1 MNTISN
7 ITTNLSSMQWDTV
20 NMASAEPRQTQSE
33 HMQDLPAD
41 SVQVNAAHYVEP
53 TLIADEDVE
62 GVLNETVAMIAEDP
76 YSALHV
82 HSGLDASR
90 VAALL
95 A

>member
-1 MNTISN
+1 MSNISN
-7 ITTNLSSMQWDTV
+7 ISGNLGTMQWDTV
-20 NMASAEPRQTQSE
+20 KNAHTEPRQTQSE
-33 HMQDLPAD
+33 ELQNLPGD
-41 SVQVNAAHYVEP
+41 SVQVNANAHMEP

-62 GVLNETVAMIAEDP
+62 AVMNETMNMIVEDP